1 MFHSGRQ
8 GSHAVSLPPGA
19 FDSIR
24 QSHWESQDA
33 ERRADASTRVVPSPV
48 SASSA
53 TRHHTE
59 QLLASRRDAFNRQNA
74 ASRRVLTELAA
85 RARELSLQPVNKKVG
100 CGMGVGHGT
109 WGWLNPA
116 GLAGVRRCWGCALC

>member
-1 MFHSGRQ
+1 M
-8 GSHAVSLPPGA
+8 APLPPGA

-33 ERRADASTRVVPSPV
+33 ERRADSSTRVTPSPV

-85 RARELSLQPVNKKVG
+85 RAQELSLHTVNKKVG
-100 CGMGVGHGT
+100 YGMGVGHDN
-109 WGWLNPA
+109 WGWLNST
-116 GLAGVRRCWGCALC
+116 GLAGVWRCWGCALR